1 MIREQL
7 EAMLDV
13 LDEKDWIQGDLFEGP
28 HGLRGD
34 QQSIPLEDV
43 TGVCL
48 AGAHKYAVLTGMIAT
63 DSGWW
68 QVSDIILDAAR
79 DLFPDVWTG
88 CWGAPTIPFL
98 NDQKGMTVE
107 DIRLILK
114 TAIEKADQPEGT

>member
-13 LDEKDWIQGDLFEGP
+13 LDEKEWIQGVLFEGED
-28 HGLRGD
+28 GKRGD
-34 QQSIPLEDV
+34 EIDVPLERV

-48 AGAHKYAVLTGMIAT
+48 AGAHKYAVMTGAITTNA
-63 DSGWW
+63 WW
-68 QVSDIILDAAR
+68 QVSDIILDVAR

-88 CWGAPTIPFL
+88 CWSPPTIPFL
-98 NDQKGMTVE
+98 NDHTGMTVE

-114 TAIEKADQPEGT
+114 TAIEKAGESEGT